1 MTSDH
6 INWSTLKAI
15 SAFITKNTLN
25 VFFSNGGGG
34 GADLRYALP
43 WMILLFQ
50 KGPQTWQCLI
60 KVYVIEK

>member
-15 SAFITKNTLN
+15 SAFITQNIFN
-25 VFFSNGGGG
+25 VFFFLMEGGPKICPTF
-34 GADLRYALP
+34 DDN
-43 WMILLFQ
+43 LLFK